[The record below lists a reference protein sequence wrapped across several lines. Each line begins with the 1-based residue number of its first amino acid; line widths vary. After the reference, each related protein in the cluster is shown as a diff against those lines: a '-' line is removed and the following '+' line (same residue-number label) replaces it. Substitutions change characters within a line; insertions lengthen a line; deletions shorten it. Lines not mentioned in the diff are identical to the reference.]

1 MFEEAATDF
10 DRELVK
16 VSPGGLTYFAEAKYG
31 RLEHKMD
38 HLACFA
44 GSFIKKVSIHSFLTS
59 PRPILCVSWVGLK
72 CSFLG
77 RQVDLNIVT

>member
-1 MFEEAATDF
+1 MFEEAAIDF

-44 GSFIKKVSIHSFLTS
+44 GRNGSLPTYIYNDFMHAKHFKPQDLQSLQIM
-59 PRPILCVSWVGLK
+59 RPK
-72 CSFLG
+72 
-77 RQVDLNIVT
+77 N